1 MKMAS
6 DEEKIAA
13 LKAIRDKARAS
24 RLEMGEDG
32 AFAVYDEEED
42 ENLRRAYPEYA
53 AGGNISAEKKEPAEN
68 ERDFMPRKEVFA
80 ADEYF
85 PEDDDEYDERERYED
100 PAGYDDE
107 EDYDRPAEDESGRL
121 PADDEEADEDED
133 SRRADDD
140 DEEDYAAVG
149 DDYDDGD
156 YDGPA
161 EDGRDFDDYDEDE
174 DDDGGPDPWHAVSR
188 SPEDDLPILNIEF
201 NGKNL
206 ENGEFDHE
214 DLSNANFSAA
224 NLSGVNFSGSDLRG
238 ADFSGANL
246 TNTNLSG
253 ADLTG
258 AVFAGAQLI
267 GTNFTGAVMN
277 NVVLTDVYFQD
288 AILLDITIDDISL
301 EELQEL
307 IEYLA
312 QYYPHKL
319 NLTRINLTM
328 LDLRKID
335 LSRVNLRGVDFTGV
349 DFTGVNIMELDLSEC
364 IITPEQIAQ
373 ALGHVPTAMELKKIL
388 APKKKVRKTGKFIDF
403 TDFFLNDARNFGVY
417 NVSGFKGMDVE
428 NLVKFG
434 QKVFKHKEKAPVK
447 DEEALE
453 HIRQQNKANKEELR
467 SVIEERKR
475 RVLEAKRR
483 QKENPELFNGRDR
496 GGYQR

>member
-107 EDYDRPAEDESGRL
+107 EDYDRPTEDESGRL

-156 YDGPA
+156 YHGPA

-174 DDDGGPDPWHAVSR
+174 DDDGGAEDEDLPLPSDDDDDGGEPDPWHAVSR

-201 NGKNL
+201 NGKTL
-206 ENGEFDHE
+206 KTA
-214 DLSNANFSAA
+214 S
-224 NLSGVNFSGSDLRG
+224 
-238 ADFSGANL
+238 L
-246 TNTNLSG
+246 T
-253 ADLTG
+253 
-258 AVFAGAQLI
+258 
-267 GTNFTGAVMN
+267 
-277 NVVLTDVYFQD
+277 
-288 AILLDITIDDISL
+288 
-301 EELQEL
+301 
-307 IEYLA
+307 
-312 QYYPHKL
+312 
-319 NLTRINLTM
+319 TRICQTLTF
-328 LDLRKID
+328 RPPTCQVSI
-335 LSRVNLRGVDFTGV
+335 S
-349 DFTGVNIMELDLSEC
+349 
-364 IITPEQIAQ
+364 P
-373 ALGHVPTAMELKKIL
+373 VPICGERTFP
-388 APKKKVRKTGKFIDF
+388 APT
-403 TDFFLNDARNFGVY
+403 
-417 NVSGFKGMDVE
+417 
-428 NLVKFG
+428 
-434 QKVFKHKEKAPVK
+434 
-447 DEEALE
+447 
-453 HIRQQNKANKEELR
+453 
-467 SVIEERKR
+467 
-475 RVLEAKRR
+475 
-483 QKENPELFNGRDR
+483 
-496 GGYQR
+496 

>member
-1 MKMAS
+1 MAS

-24 RLEMGEDG
+24 RQGMAEDG
-32 AFAVYDEEED
+32 AFAVCDQDDDDLFRPAREMRHDDDFYSEDEDYDDPEYEDDEPPYREDEFDDADNYDDDSVPCDDNDADFYDEDDETFPPDDEEEEITS
-42 ENLRRAYPEYA
+42 EN
-53 AGGNISAEKKEPAEN
+53 
-68 ERDFMPRKEVFA
+68 
-80 ADEYF
+80 
-85 PEDDDEYDERERYED
+85 DDD
-100 PAGYDDE
+100 
-107 EDYDRPAEDESGRL
+107 L
-121 PADDEEADEDED
+121 PLPP
-133 SRRADDD
+133 DDD
-140 DEEDYAAVG
+140 D
-149 DDYDDGD
+149 DG
-156 YDGPA
+156 
-161 EDGRDFDDYDEDE
+161 E
-174 DDDGGPDPWHAVSR
+174 PDPWRAVFR
-188 SPEDDLPILNIEF
+188 DPEDDLPILNIEF

-246 TNTNLSG
+246 TDTNLSG

-258 AVFAGAQLI
+258 AIFAGAQLI
-267 GTNFTGAVMN
+267 GTNFTGAIMN

-307 IEYLA
+307 VEYLA

-319 NLTRINLTM
+319 NLTKINLTM

-335 LSRVNLRGVDFTGV
+335 LSKVSLRGVDFTGV
-349 DFTGVNIMELDLSEC
+349 DFTGVNIAELDLSEC

-373 ALGHVPTAMELKKIL
+373 ALGRVPTAMELKKIL
-388 APKKKVRKTGKFIDF
+388 APKKKARKGGKGIDF

-417 NVSGFKGMDVE
+417 NVSGFKGMDVQ
-428 NLVKFG
+428 NLVKLG
-434 QKVFKHKEKAPVK
+434 QKAFKRKEKAPVK

-467 SVIEERKR
+467 NVIEERKR

-483 QKENPELFNGRDR
+483 QKEMPEMFNGRDR